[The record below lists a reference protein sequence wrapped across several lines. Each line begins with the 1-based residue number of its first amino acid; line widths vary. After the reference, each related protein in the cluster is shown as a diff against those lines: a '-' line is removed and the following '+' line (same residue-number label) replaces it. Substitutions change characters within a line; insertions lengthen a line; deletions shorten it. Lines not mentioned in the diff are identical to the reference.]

1 MLKISSITKLPTKNN
16 SIDAILVINKLLS
29 PKLTTSNLNILSA
42 IDQFPLKETAHHHT
56 VWLLSVPSMIDG
68 AEAINK
74 SIQFCLLRDLWLVT
88 KLLINNANKDLF
100 LEP

>member
-1 MLKISSITKLPTKNN
+1 MLKISSIIKHPTKNS
-16 SIDAILVINKLLS
+16 SIDAIPVINKLLS
-29 PKLTTSNLNILSA
+29 PKHTTSNLNTLSA
-42 IDQFPLKETAHHHT
+42 IDPLPLKETAHHHT
-56 VWLLSVPSMIDG
+56 VWRLSVPSMTDG

-74 SIQFCLLRDLWLVT
+74 SIQFCQLRVLWLVT